1 MPKAVPK
8 SLEIS
13 VQLIDHLR
21 LRTQLDDFSFRRCLR
36 DIENLN
42 DHYSENYLKAL
53 AYAAYGRKDEAVQF
67 FEESLRFGIDI
78 YALNYAVYLEEYG
91 LHRELHELVGRLI
104 SQYRCKTMLRFGWE
118 TNLFTGNID
127 TALSYAES
135 FITAEEGKEAEA
147 MQNDAKGIVRD
158 TKRFKECSGLTDEEY
173 RRMAQ
178 RVVDVADNY
187 HARPSAIEFV
197 FVPEE
202 QSASYIMKVKAQDV
216 ETLSD
221 MNIDIAFSLADDES
235 LAGKK
240 LGVWYQYDGE
250 EGSDARN

>member
-36 DIENLN
+36 EIEKLN
-42 DHYSENYLKAL
+42 DRYSEDYLKAL

-67 FEESLRFGIDI
+67 FEESLKFGIDT
-78 YALNYAVYLEEYG
+78 YALNYAVYLEDYG
-91 LHRELHELVGRLI
+91 LHRELHELVNRLI
-104 SQYRCKTMLRFGWE
+104 TQYGCKTMLRFGWE

-127 TALSYAES
+127 AALSYAER
-135 FITAEEGKEAEA
+135 FITSEEGKEAEE
-147 MQNDAKGIVRD
+147 MRDDAEGIVHD
-158 TKRFKECSGLTDEEY
+158 TKRFKEFAGLTDEEY

-187 HARPSAIEFV
+187 SVRPSAIEFV

-202 QSASYIMKVKAQDV
+202 QSASYVMKVKTQDV

-240 LGVWYQYDGE
+240 LGVWYQCDSE
-250 EGSDARN
+250 EGIDASN